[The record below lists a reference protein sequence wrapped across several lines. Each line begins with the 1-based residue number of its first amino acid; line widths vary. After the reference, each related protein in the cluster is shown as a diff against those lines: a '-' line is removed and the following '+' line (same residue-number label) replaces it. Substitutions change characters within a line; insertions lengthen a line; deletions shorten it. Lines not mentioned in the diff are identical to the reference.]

1 MSDINDQQGPC
12 AADYFALHN
21 KVAVVTG
28 ASSGLGHHFA
38 HTLAAAGCKVA
49 LLARRVDRL
58 EELRHKIE
66 AQGGQ
71 AVALQADVSQPSEI
85 DTAFAR
91 LRSELGP
98 VEVLVNNA
106 GMGVVT
112 RFLEPSTDEDDK
124 MIDVNQHAV
133 WRVAQVAARQM
144 VDAQVQGSIINI
156 ASILGLRVSSGMGGY
171 AVSKAAVIHMTKV
184 MSLELARYNI
194 RANAIAPGYFS
205 TEMNAEML
213 ASEQGEKIIKK
224 VPMRRVGQYEELE
237 GILLLLASKRS
248 SFMTGTVVP
257 VDGGHLNSSL
267 A

>member
-1 MSDINDQQGPC
+1 
-12 AADYFALHN
+12 
-21 KVAVVTG
+21 
-28 ASSGLGHHFA
+28 
-38 HTLAAAGCKVA
+38 
-49 LLARRVDRL
+49 
-58 EELRHKIE
+58 
-66 AQGGQ
+66 
-71 AVALQADVSQPSEI
+71 
-85 DTAFAR
+85 
-91 LRSELGP
+91 
-98 VEVLVNNA
+98 
-106 GMGVVT
+106 
-112 RFLEPSTDEDDK
+112 
-124 MIDVNQHAV
+124 
-133 WRVAQVAARQM
+133 M